1 VDQRGDDEVVGE
13 FVDGA
18 EDERGEK
25 EDGDGDETAA
35 GAASQG
41 EKVDGGE
48 ERAREDDARDGV
60 ERLPQPTLDD
70 PPKEQFLAG
79 TDEEEGRGDQPEQ
92 DGRIGAGELGHLILA
107 RRCASDADDDGAGD
121 GRDERGRVAPDDDQE
136 FAHRGESET
145 DAVDGAPAKAEV
157 EEGDAAERD
166 ALNRHERDDEEGER
180 RGIETETDQE
190 NGEAD
195 DEGDADA
202 ETETGD
208 HEDGRDRP
216 QASDRRLVEG
226 KRGHTRPWGRVPRKA
241 SHPIRTLTATP
252 PQRPPM
258 SSVPERSDID
268 AEDKWDLESIFAS
281 DEDWERAFAD
291 VRDRVDDL
299 EAYEGRVTE
308 RPETLLELLELRE
321 DLLRDVSVVSTYATL
336 RSSEDTRDQEYQAM
350 SARAD
355 SLSAD
360 ARSAASYVEPELQE
374 LDRSELDDFVDA
386 EPALAEYDHY
396 FDDVLRTKP
405 HTRSKEVEELLA
417 DLSDV
422 TDAASDVYSMLSN
435 ADMEFPTVEDPE
447 GETVEI
453 SLGNFT
459 SLQKRPNRAF
469 RREVHEA
476 FYDRWEDVR
485 NSVGTSLKKSVTADV
500 KLARARNY
508 ETAREAAL
516 DGPNVPVE
524 VYDTLLETVR
534 NNLGSLHRHADLKAT
549 ALGVDDLQMWDLYAS
564 MADGEPP
571 EISYEQAVEY
581 VVDAVEP
588 LGAEYRE
595 RMAEGLD
602 SRWVDVYENRG
613 KRSGAFSAG
622 TYDTQPFI
630 LMNYQDDV
638 ASMFTLAHELGHS
651 MHSELT
657 NETQPWQYSSY
668 DIFVAEVA
676 STVNETLLTHHLL
689 ETVEDERL
697 RRHVLDEYL
706 ERFRSTLYRQT
717 MFADFEL
724 QIHEIVEDGGALT
737 PDRFDEIYRDLKE
750 TYYDP
755 AVVDDRIAREWMRIP
770 HFYMGYY
777 VYQYS
782 TGISAA
788 TAIVDRIRTEGDD
801 AAADYREAL
810 RMGGSAYPVEILE
823 TAGVDATD
831 AAYIE
836 TALATYDETL
846 DEMAALVE

>member
-1 VDQRGDDEVVGE
+1 
-13 FVDGA
+13 
-18 EDERGEK
+18 
-25 EDGDGDETAA
+25 
-35 GAASQG
+35 
-41 EKVDGGE
+41 
-48 ERAREDDARDGV
+48 
-60 ERLPQPTLDD
+60 
-70 PPKEQFLAG
+70 
-79 TDEEEGRGDQPEQ
+79 
-92 DGRIGAGELGHLILA
+92 
-107 RRCASDADDDGAGD
+107 
-121 GRDERGRVAPDDDQE
+121 
-136 FAHRGESET
+136 
-145 DAVDGAPAKAEV
+145 
-157 EEGDAAERD
+157 
-166 ALNRHERDDEEGER
+166 
-180 RGIETETDQE
+180 
-190 NGEAD
+190 
-195 DEGDADA
+195 
-202 ETETGD
+202 
-208 HEDGRDRP
+208 
-216 QASDRRLVEG
+216 
-226 KRGHTRPWGRVPRKA
+226 
-241 SHPIRTLTATP
+241 
-252 PQRPPM
+252 M

-268 AEDKWDLESIFAS
+268 AEDKWDLESIFTS
-281 DEDWERAFAD
+281 DEDWEQAFED
-291 VRDRVDDL
+291 VRERVDDL

-308 RPETLLELLELRE
+308 SPETLLELLELRE
-321 DLLRDVSVVSTYATL
+321 DLLRDVAVVSTYANL

-350 SARAD
+350 SARAE
-355 SLSAD
+355 SLAAD

-374 LDRSELDDFVDA
+374 LDESELDAFVDA
-386 EPALAEYDHY
+386 EPGLAEYEHY
-396 FDDVLRTKP
+396 FDDVLRQKP

-422 TDAASDVYSMLSN
+422 TDAASDVYNMLSN
-435 ADMEFPTVEDPE
+435 ADMEFPTVEDAE
-447 GETVEI
+447 GEPVEI

-459 SLQKRPNRAF
+459 KLQKRPNREF

-476 FYDRWEDVR
+476 FYDRWADVR

-508 ETAREAAL
+508 DTAREAAL

-524 VYDTLLETVR
+524 VYDTLIETVED
-534 NNLGSLHRHADLKAT
+534 NLDYLHRHADLKAT

-564 MADGEPP
+564 MAAGEPP
-571 EISYEQAVEY
+571 EISYEQAVDY
-581 VVDAVEP
+581 VVEAVEP
-588 LGAEYRE
+588 LGTEYQE

-657 NETQPWQYSSY
+657 NEAQPWQYSSY

-737 PDRFDEIYRDLKE
+737 PDRFDDIYGGLKE
-750 TYYDP
+750 QYYEP

-770 HFYMGYY
+770 HFYYGYY

-788 TAIVDRIRTEGDD
+788 TAIVERIREEGES

-810 RMGGSAYPVEILE
+810 QLGGSEYPMDVLR
-823 TAGVDATD
+823 TAGVDMTTAGPVED
-831 AAYIE
+831 ALDVYG
-836 TALATYDETL
+836 TYL
-846 DEMAALVE
+846 DEMAALL